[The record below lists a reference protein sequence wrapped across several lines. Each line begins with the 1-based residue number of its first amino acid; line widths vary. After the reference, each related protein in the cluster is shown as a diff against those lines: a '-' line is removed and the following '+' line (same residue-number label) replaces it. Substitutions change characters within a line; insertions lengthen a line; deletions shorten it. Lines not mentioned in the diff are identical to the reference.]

1 VQQTF
6 FDFFVVGILGLLI
19 WLAFFAQYLLPLK
32 SINDRWAVFQRLVS
46 YLFRSHGPAIRI
58 ENGRVIQGQGDKRN
72 KGPGVILLDTA
83 SAAVLRTKTAFKR
96 AVGSGVVFTEDGE
109 FLHQDAIDLHTQVRP
124 LPPLGPLPNE
134 DPFAPRRKRKED
146 EKEFG
151 ARQNRRKE
159 TSGITRDGIE
169 VVANVLAVAKL
180 SSLAGQGGTRFG
192 FNPHSVQYASTR
204 EGIVPNGLR
213 NVPWYEIPAYLAV
226 DVWREYLAKFTL
238 VELFTP
244 LTIDAKKS
252 TSSAMQ
258 IYNPSQ
264 MAPGSGATRFE
275 RILRMVHLRMT
286 QAEVPKL
293 DDYGRESN
301 ELQVSREFQILDEM
315 GIQVKDISISG
326 LRFPRTVESQL
337 VQQWLSTWLE
347 RAKDERNAID
357 RRRIMA
363 GEVGKEA
370 ALMAFAESSVRSL
383 GETLVDDD
391 GNPLPADS
399 KLRPD
404 LRSSLEMLV
413 SGTQQLFVRNPM
425 LHKLSVNEES
435 TLIKLLDWI
444 RR

>member
-1 VQQTF
+1 MVEIK
-6 FDFFVVGILGLLI
+6 ILIVFHLNLI
-19 WLAFFAQYLLPLK
+19 FCWEIIK
-32 SINDRWAVFQRLVS
+32 
-46 YLFRSHGPAIRI
+46 RI
-58 ENGRVIQGQGDKRN
+58 
-72 KGPGVILLDTA
+72 
-83 SAAVLRTKTAFKR
+83 
-96 AVGSGVVFTEDGE
+96 
-109 FLHQDAIDLHTQVRP
+109 
-124 LPPLGPLPNE
+124 
-134 DPFAPRRKRKED
+134 
-146 EKEFG
+146 
-151 ARQNRRKE
+151 
-159 TSGITRDGIE
+159 
-169 VVANVLAVAKL
+169 
-180 SSLAGQGGTRFG
+180 
-192 FNPHSVQYASTR
+192 
-204 EGIVPNGLR
+204 
-213 NVPWYEIPAYLAV
+213 
-226 DVWREYLAKFTL
+226 
-238 VELFTP
+238 
-244 LTIDAKKS
+244 KK
-252 TSSAMQ
+252 
-258 IYNPSQ
+258 
-264 MAPGSGATRFE
+264 
-275 RILRMVHLRMT
+275 
-286 QAEVPKL
+286 AEL

-301 ELQVSREFQILDEM
+301 ELQISREFQILDEM

-326 LRFPRTVESQL
+326 LKFPRTVESQL